1 MDLRSAYYQLSLKGE
16 DNPYTAFEARNNL
29 CQFKRLPFGV
39 TNGVACFQR
48 EMTKFVEEKTLR
60 VLFPFL
66 NNITNCERNQ
76 GEHDAKLKIFLAAA
90 KTKINIAT
98 MMPRASSQP
107 VASLSSDM

>member
-48 EMTKFVEEKTLR
+48 EMTKFVEQKILQ
-60 VLFPFL
+60 VLFPYL
-66 NNITNCERNQ
+66 NNITNCGRNQ

-90 KTKINIAT
+90 KRKINIAT
-98 MMPRASSQP
+98 MMSRASSQP